1 MVGVFV
7 GPIAFGYAPRTD
19 PQPPIV
25 MEDLRYPIGR
35 FEKVT
40 SISPERRRAAIAVI
54 AEAPARL
61 REAVRG
67 LDDAQLDTPYRPDG
81 WTVRQVLHH
90 VPDSHMNAFIRFKL
104 GLTENN
110 PTIKPYNEA
119 AWATLEDARS
129 TPIETSLALTDAL
142 HDRWVRVLEAMTPED
157 FARTVMHPENGSMTL
172 DQALVVYE
180 WHSLHHVAHI
190 TRLRDRSGW
199 S

>member
-1 MVGVFV
+1 MVGMIV
-7 GPIAFGYAPRTD
+7 GRIAFGTTAVFAPSA
-19 PQPPIV
+19 PSA
-25 MEDLRYPIGR
+25 MEDLRYPVGR

-40 SISPERRRAAIAVI
+40 SISPELRRAAIAVI

-67 LDDAQLDTPYRPDG
+67 LTDAQLDTPYRPDG

-90 VPDSHMNAFIRFKL
+90 VPDSHMNAFIRLKL

-110 PTIKPYNEA
+110 PTVKPYNEA
-119 AWATLEDARS
+119 AWAMLEDARS
-129 TPIETSLALTDAL
+129 TPVETSLALMDAL
-142 HDRWVRVLEAMTPED
+142 HDRWVRVLEAMTPDD

-172 DQALVVYE
+172 DQVLGVYE
-180 WHSLHHVAHI
+180 WHSRHHVAHI
-190 TRLRDRSGW
+190 TALRSRNGW